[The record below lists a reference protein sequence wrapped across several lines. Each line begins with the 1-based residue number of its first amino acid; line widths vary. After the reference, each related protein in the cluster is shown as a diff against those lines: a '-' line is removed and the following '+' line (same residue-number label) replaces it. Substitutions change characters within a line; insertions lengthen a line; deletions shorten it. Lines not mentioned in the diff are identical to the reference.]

1 MVVMTGALAGI
12 RILDLSRLL
21 PGPYCTMILADHG
34 AEVIA
39 AEDRKFMADGLFFR
53 DLYRNKRH
61 ISLNLKCEAGL
72 KIFWQLA
79 RSADVIVEG
88 FRPGVVARLGV
99 DYEQVRKINPGI
111 IYCAITGYGQT
122 GSLRDRV
129 GHDVNYLATAGL
141 LDLVGEVDRPPV
153 IPAVQIA
160 DIAGGMNA
168 VIGILMALQA
178 RGKNG
183 EGQYIDISMTDS
195 LLGFMTLTLL
205 LMQLSGD
212 KPRRSDHL
220 LSHKYAC
227 YCTYETADGRYIALG
242 ALEKRFWAQLCSH
255 LAVPEYIDLQFDEGR
270 REEIIEHLRAIFRRK
285 SRDEWDRQLAKLE
298 VCHAVVRDIDEIL
311 TEPLF
316 AERGMI
322 VNHPGSSGATTKA
335 FASAIKLSVNPATV
349 RSEPVG
355 FGENTWDVLRE
366 LGYDDETIA
375 KFAELGVI

>member
-1 MVVMTGALAGI
+1 MTGALAGI
-12 RILDLSRLL
+12 KILDLSRLL

-39 AEDRKFMADGLFFR
+39 VEDRKFMADGLYFR

-61 ISLNLKCEAGL
+61 ISLNLKTAAGL
-72 KIFWQLA
+72 IVFEQLA
-79 RSADVIVEG
+79 RQADVIVEG
-88 FRPGVVARLGV
+88 FRPGVVQRLGI
-99 DYEQVRKINPGI
+99 DYDRVRKINPGI

-122 GSLRDRV
+122 GSMRDRV

-141 LDLVGEVDRPPV
+141 LDLIGEANRPPV

-168 VIGILMALQA
+168 VMGILMALLA
-178 RGKNG
+178 RSRNG

-195 LLGFMTLTLL
+195 LLGFMTLPLL

-212 KPRRSDHL
+212 KPRRSAHL

-242 ALEKRFWAQLCSH
+242 ALEKRFWAQLCTH
-255 LAVPEYIDLQFDEGR
+255 LALPEWIDLQFDETR
-270 REEIIEHLRAIFRRK
+270 REEIIERLRTIFRQK
-285 SRDEWDRQLAKLE
+285 SRDDWDRQLSQLD
-298 VCHAVVRDIDEIL
+298 VCHAVVRDIDEVL
-311 TEPLF
+311 TGPLF
-316 AERGMI
+316 AERDMI
-322 VNHPGSSGATTKA
+322 VSQPGLAGTATKA
-335 FASAIKLSVNPATV
+335 FASAIKLSLNPATV
-349 RSEPVG
+349 RSQPVG

-366 LGYDDETIA
+366 LGYADGVIA
-375 KFAELGVI
+375 EFAEQGVI